1 MRDRRVDRSS
11 PEGLHPAVVHQP
23 RQIYAS
29 TADRRHG
36 RRWARRHRS
45 YWVPAAVLTL
55 GVIAGEALRSL
66 A

>member
-1 MRDRRVDRSS
+1 
-11 PEGLHPAVVHQP
+11 VVQQP

-36 RRWARRHRS
+36 RRWTRRQRSS
-45 YWVPAAVLTL
+45 YWLPAAIVM
-55 GVIAGEALRSL
+55 IAALEALRSL

>member
-1 MRDRRVDRSS
+1 
-11 PEGLHPAVVHQP
+11 VVHQP

-36 RRWARRHRS
+36 RRWTRRHRS
-45 YWVPAAVLTL
+45 YWLPAAVLTL
-55 GVIAGEALRSL
+55 AVIAGEALRSL

>member
-1 MRDRRVDRSS
+1 MRDRGVDLAAA
-11 PEGLHPAVVHQP
+11 EGFHRGVLHQP

-29 TADRRHG
+29 AADRRHG

-45 YWVPAAVLTL
+45 YWVPAAVLAVVL
-55 GVIAGEALRSL
+55 AAGEALLNL

>member
-1 MRDRRVDRSS
+1 LTDPDRRACIR
-11 PEGLHPAVVHQP
+11 PVVHQP

-45 YWVPAAVLTL
+45 YWVPAVVLTL
-55 GVIAGEALRSL
+55 AVIAGEALRSL

>member
-1 MRDRRVDRSS
+1 VRDGGLTDLDRRASIG
-11 PEGLHPAVVHQP
+11 PVVQQP

-36 RRWARRHRS
+36 RRWTRRHRS
-45 YWVPAAVLTL
+45 SMYWLPGAVLTL
-55 GVIAGEALRSL
+55 AVLEALRSL

>member
-1 MRDRRVDRSS
+1 
-11 PEGLHPAVVHQP
+11 VVHQP

-36 RRWARRHRS
+36 RRWARRPRS
-45 YWVPAAVLTL
+45 YRVPAAVLTL
-55 GVIAGEALRSL
+55 IGIAGEAVRSL

>member
-1 MRDRRVDRSS
+1 
-11 PEGLHPAVVHQP
+11 LHPLPVHQP

-45 YWVPAAVLTL
+45 YWLPAAVLAPA
-55 GVIAGEALRSL
+55 VVAGEALRSL